1 MSMGNSSE
9 VIEEIDDD
17 SRISARESMEG
28 SKEDDCMEYLA
39 LHSTATQ
46 APSPCLLC
54 TW

>member
-9 VIEEIDDD
+9 AIEEINDD
-17 SRISARESMEG
+17 SRIPARERIEG
-28 SKEDDCMEYLA
+28 SKEDDHMEYLA

-54 TW
+54 T